1 MPVRASRP
9 RGVRGRPR
17 APDERRALQQV
28 AYRQAVRAFRTR
40 IVREGAIPS
49 RGMVYFAGPASGRL
63 IVYHAQSSSDPAG
76 IGAGSVSPCNF
87 RMDCWLK

>member
-1 MPVRASRP
+1 MKARLLHP
-9 RGVRGRPR
+9 
-17 APDERRALQQV
+17 
-28 AYRQAVRAFRTR
+28 QAEFPWQW
-40 IVREGAIPS
+40 IPS
-49 RGMVYFAGPASGRL
+49 RGMVYFVGPASGRL

>member
-1 MPVRASRP
+1 MHPRERSQNQLSLGHTPFTRSR
-9 RGVRGRPR
+9 RHGNLR
-17 APDERRALQQV
+17 
-28 AYRQAVRAFRTR
+28 
-40 IVREGAIPS
+40 IPS